1 MERYKVISGIRILL
15 DAQGLV
21 LLAHHK
27 WTATRDAGGRVSI
40 QVSEGE
46 LKGRHF
52 TRLLL
57 QAPSH
62 LLVDHRDGDSTNNT
76 IANLRL
82 ATPTQNQAN
91 RKVQTTNTS
100 GVKGV
105 SWCSR
110 MSKWK
115 AYIKRQHLGYFDNL
129 EEAKKAYERA
139 AELVSGDFAL
149 HLSRPSSGD
158 NT

>member
-1 MERYKVISGIRILL
+1 MERYKVISGIRILF
-15 DAQGLV
+15 DEVGYV
-21 LLAHHK
+21 LLTK
-27 WTATRDAGGRVSI
+27 YSWTATRDKSGRVSL

-46 LKGRHF
+46 LKGKHF
-52 TRLLL
+52 SRLLL
-57 QAPSH
+57 QAPDH
-62 LLVDHRDGDSTNNT
+62 LLVDHRSGDTTDNT
-76 IANLRL
+76 LTNLRL
-82 ATPTQNQAN
+82 ATGSQNQAN

-129 EEAKKAYERA
+129 EDAKRAYEKA
-139 AELVSGDFAL
+139 AELVQGEFAL
-149 HLSRPSSGD
+149 HLSRPPHGE
-158 NT
+158 TK